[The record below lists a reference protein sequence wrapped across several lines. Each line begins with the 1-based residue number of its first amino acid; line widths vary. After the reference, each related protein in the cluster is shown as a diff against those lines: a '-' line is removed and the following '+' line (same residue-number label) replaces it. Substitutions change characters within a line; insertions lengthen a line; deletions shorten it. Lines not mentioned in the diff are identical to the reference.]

1 MSTDATSIALRDGI
15 SGHGAAAEID
25 VLRRAPLAPQRARLG
40 AWMSVNAMGLLCVSV
55 IVICSLLIVLAAAER
70 PNIIAQTTR
79 SDFFPGW
86 MAGPFDGLSGLALS
100 TTALEV
106 CFTAAVATMYACYA
120 LGLKRIAGLGPR
132 WVIGSILAVQL
143 IFFLSPPL
151 TLTDVF
157 NYINYARM
165 DVVHNLNP
173 YATLPAL
180 EPHNDPAFALSNW
193 HDLLSPYG
201 PLFTI
206 IAFAAASLSVAASF
220 WAAKGALALLSL
232 GMLALVWK
240 CARLL
245 DRDPVEAIAFAGL
258 NPIVLIWGLGG
269 DHNDVFMVFFVVLAC
284 WLLLR
289 SREARGPAAPA
300 PAPSPPLPAPSLP
313 PAQAPSLPARTSGA
327 GVRSWLM
334 PLAAGEIAAGAALAA
349 AVFVKASG
357 AIVVPVFLA
366 ALIKTPRR
374 LVQTIIGG
382 VAGGLLLA
390 AISYLV
396 FGPHVP
402 SDITQG
408 SIVTGLSV
416 PNLLGMALG
425 LGGETAP
432 LREVLSVVLIGAAI
446 ACCVLAYRRREL
458 VTPSGWVTMALLLTL
473 AWVLPWYILW
483 ALPLAALS
491 GSRRLRLTVL
501 LFGVYLILVWVPLA
515 PDWNGAIGLH
525 PDRTPVGQQHQRI
538 VRQLLN

>member
-1 MSTDATSIALRDGI
+1 MPSDATSITLRDGI
-15 SGHGAAAEID
+15 SGPGAATERD
-25 VLRRAPLAPQRARLG
+25 LLRRASPAPGRARLA
-40 AWMSVNAMGLLCVSV
+40 AWMSVNAIGLLCICA
-55 IVICSLLIVLAAAER
+55 IVICSLLIVLVAAGQPSIVSA
-70 PNIIAQTTR
+70 TTR

-86 MAGPFDGLSGLALS
+86 MAGPLNGPGSGLALS
-100 TTALEV
+100 TTALKV
-106 CFTAAVATMYACYA
+106 CFTSAVALMYACYA
-120 LGLKRIAGLGPR
+120 LGMRRIAGMGAR
-132 WVIGSILAVQL
+132 WVIGAIIAVQL

-206 IAFAAASLSVAASF
+206 MTFVVAPLSVAASF
-220 WAAKGALALLSL
+220 WVAKGALALLSL
-232 GMLALVWK
+232 ATLALVWK

-245 DRDPVEAIAFAGL
+245 GRDPVQAIAFAGL

-269 DHNDVFMVFFVVLAC
+269 DHNDLFMVFFLVLAC

-289 SREARGPAAPA
+289 RPDARAGV
-300 PAPSPPLPAPSLP
+300 LPA
-313 PAQAPSLPARTSGA
+313 LPANGA
-327 GVRSWLM
+327 ARIRAWLI
-334 PLAAGEIAAGAALAA
+334 PFATNEIFAGAALAA

-357 AIVVPVFLA
+357 AIVVPVTLA

-374 LVQTIIGG
+374 LLATVIGG

-396 FGPHVP
+396 FGAHVP
-402 SDITQG
+402 SDVTQG
-408 SIVTGLSV
+408 SIVTGLSL

-425 LGGETAP
+425 LGGETAL
-432 LREVLSVVLIGAAI
+432 LREAVGLALVVAVI
-446 ACCVLAYRRREL
+446 CCCALAFRRREL
-458 VTPSGWVTMALLLTL
+458 ITPSGWATMALLVTL
-473 AWVLPWYILW
+473 GWVLPWYILW
-483 ALPLAALS
+483 ALPFAALS
-491 GSRRLRLTVL
+491 SSKRLRMAVVA
-501 LFGVYLILVWVPLA
+501 FGVYLILVWVPLA
-515 PDWNGAIGLH
+515 PDWSSAIGLH
-525 PDRTPVGQQHQRI
+525 PDSTSVGRQHQRI
-538 VRQLLN
+538 VKQLLN

>member
-1 MSTDATSIALRDGI
+1 MPTDATSITLRERI
-15 SGHGAAAEID
+15 SDPGAAAEIG
-25 VLRRAPLAPQRARLG
+25 LRRTPLAPQRARLA
-40 AWMSVNAMGLLCVSV
+40 AWMGVHALGLLCIAA
-55 IVICSLLIVLAAAER
+55 IVLCSLLVVIVAAAG
-70 PNIIAQTTR
+70 PSIVSATTR

-86 MAGPFDGLSGLALS
+86 MAGPLSGLGSGLALG
-100 TTALEV
+100 TTALKV
-106 CFTAAVATMYACYA
+106 CFTAAVAVMYACYA
-120 LGLKRIAGLGPR
+120 LGMRRIAGLGAR
-132 WVIGSILAVQL
+132 WVIGAILAVQL
-143 IFFLSPPL
+143 IFLLSPPL

-206 IAFAAASLSVAASF
+206 MTFAVASFSVAASF

-232 GMLALVWK
+232 AMLALVWK

-245 DRDPVEAIAFAGL
+245 HRDPIEAIAFAGL

-269 DHNDVFMVFFVVLAC
+269 DHNDVFMVFFVLLAY

-289 SREARGPAAPA
+289 CPDARSGVMRADGA
-300 PAPSPPLPAPSLP
+300 S
-313 PAQAPSLPARTSGA
+313 ARI
-327 GVRSWLM
+327 RSWLM

-357 AIVVPVFLA
+357 AIVVPVVLA

-374 LVQTIIGG
+374 LLASIVGG
-382 VAGGLLLA
+382 LAAALLLA

-396 FGPHVP
+396 FGSHVP

-408 SIVTGLSV
+408 SIVTGLSM

-432 LREVLSVVLIGAAI
+432 LRGAVGLVLVGAVI
-446 ACCVLAYRRREL
+446 ACCVLAYRRREII
-458 VTPSGWVTMALLLTL
+458 TPSGWATMALLLTL
-473 AWVLPWYILW
+473 GWVLPWYVLW
-483 ALPLAALS
+483 VLPFAALS
-491 GSRRLRLTVL
+491 SSRRLRLAVMA
-501 LFGVYLILVWVPLA
+501 FGVYLILVWA
-515 PDWNGAIGLH
+515 PIAPEWNGAIGLH
-525 PDRTPVGQQHQRI
+525 PDQTSVGQQHQRI

>member
-15 SGHGAAAEID
+15 SDHGAAAEID

-40 AWMSVNAMGLLCVSV
+40 AWMSVNAAGLLCVTA

-106 CFTAAVATMYACYA
+106 CFTVAVATMYACYA

-132 WVIGSILAVQL
+132 WVIGSIVAVQL

-151 TLTDVF
+151 ALTDVF

-180 EPHNDPAFALSNW
+180 EPHSDPAFALSNW

-206 IAFAAASLSVAASF
+206 ITFAAASLSVAASF

-289 SREARGPAAPA
+289 SREAQGPAAPA
-300 PAPSPPLPAPSLP
+300 PAPA
-313 PAQAPSLPARTSGA
+313 APARISSA
-327 GVRSWLM
+327 AVRSWLM
-334 PLAAGEIAAGAALAA
+334 PLATSEIAAGAALAA

-374 LVQTIIGG
+374 LVQTILGG
-382 VAGGLLLA
+382 AAGGLLLA

-402 SDITQG
+402 SDLTQG

-432 LREVLSVVLIGAAI
+432 LREGLSVVLIGAVI
-446 ACCVLAYRRREL
+446 ACCLLAYRGREL

-491 GSRRLRLTVL
+491 SSRRLRLTVL

-525 PDRTPVGQQHQRI
+525 PDRTPLGQQHQRI